1 MVEGAVQ
8 ASTRVLGN
16 KRFVERRIRIS
27 VKRKS
32 ERHEERKSRNIMQL
46 DHVVTPDSSRK
57 IER

>member
-32 ERHEERKSRNIMQL
+32 ERHEERKSL
-46 DHVVTPDSSRK
+46 T
-57 IER
+57 